1 MFTLTVENANGN
13 KLTLT
18 QNESVYQVVS
28 VTGLNPPKATLYTN
42 QIAGMDGAKFK
53 SSKLATRNIV
63 ITVKP
68 NGDVEANRQNLYRY
82 FQGGKWCKIF
92 YKNANRDV
100 YAEGYVET
108 IDGGLFTNDERLQIS
123 IVCPNPYWKSIQEI
137 FDDIS
142 KVFAMFEFPFAIEK
156 PGIPFSEFD
165 LYREAEVV
173 NRSEIECGMVI
184 TLTAGADGI
193 ANPKIYDADTGEFI
207 KLDLTMNQGDTVI
220 INTNQGEKSVKKIVD
235 GIVTNAIN
243 SFGLNSTWL
252 KLKIGVNHFTY
263 AADANEA
270 FLNVGFDYHILYEG
284 V

>member
-53 SSKLATRNIV
+53 SSKLSTRNIV

-68 NGDVEANRQNLYRY
+68 NGNVEANRQNLYRY

-108 IDGGLFTNDERLQIS
+108 IEGGLFTNDERLQIS
-123 IVCPNPYWKSIQEI
+123 IVCPNPYWKSLYEIQE
-137 FDDIS
+137 DIS
-142 KVFAMFEFPFAIEK
+142 KVFAMFEFPFAIEEA
-156 PGIPFSEFD
+156 GIVFSEFD
-165 LYREAEVV
+165 VFREAEVV
-173 NRSEIECGMVI
+173 NRSDIECGMVV
-184 TLTAGADGI
+184 TLTATADGI
-193 ANPKIYDADTGEFI
+193 SNPIIYDADTGKFI
-207 KLDLTMNQGDTVI
+207 RLDLTLNEGDSVV

-235 GIVTNAIN
+235 GVSSNAIN
-243 SFGLNSTWL
+243 AFGLNSSWL
-252 KLKIGVNHFTY
+252 QLKIGVNHFTY
-263 AADANEA
+263 TAEANEG
-270 FLNVGFDYHILYEG
+270 FLYVALEYNVLYEG